1 MEFDSI
7 RPIFSGLLGA
17 VIATW
22 LTSKWLRSLPSHYRS
37 KSREELVKDHR
48 VAIAS
53 GNVLFLAGLVIGI
66 SLYKFGGFANTDWR
80 PLGLGFGLASVL
92 PLVAIASV
100 SLASGRSVREAYVAF
115 SWGQGTPSYVTYGI
129 LGAGVV
135 AFVMSIASLAA

>member
-1 MEFDSI
+1 
-7 RPIFSGLLGA
+7 
-17 VIATW
+17 
-22 LTSKWLRSLPSHYRS
+22 
-37 KSREELVKDHR
+37 LVKDHR

-66 SLYKFGGFANTDWR
+66 SLYKFGDFANTDWR